1 MEILGS
7 VVRAQSRGRED
18 RRGVCRKA
26 DGEGHG
32 EDWGLHPS
40 VGKEEKGAALGC
52 ILHTNTRG
60 CILHTRACAHT
71 HHSQSSLG
79 CLAEMQLLH
88 TAGVV
93 FHLGHLSLRLQMGLI
108 I

>member
-1 MEILGS
+1 MM
-7 VVRAQSRGRED
+7 RAQSRGRED

-40 VGKEEKGAALGC
+40 VGKEEKGAVLGC
-52 ILHTNTRG
+52 ILHTHQRV
-60 CILHTRACAHT
+60 HSAHT
-71 HHSQSSLG
+71 CVRTQINHSQSSLG

-93 FHLGHLSLRLQMGLI
+93 FHLGHLSLGLQMGLI

>member
-1 MEILGS
+1 MLGS
-7 VVRAQSRGRED
+7 MMRAQSRDREQD

-40 VGKEEKGAALGC
+40 VGKEEKGAVLGC
-52 ILHTNTRG
+52 ILHTHQGMHSART
-60 CILHTRACAHT
+60 CVCAHT

-79 CLAEMQLLH
+79 CLARCGCSTQQ
-88 TAGVV
+88 V
-93 FHLGHLSLRLQMGLI
+93 LSSI
-108 I
+108 WNI